1 MLKSMRESFHQLKW
15 ILLAV
20 VAAFIIGFVYV
31 DMGLGGAQERKSDD
45 RSYAARVN
53 GETITYTDF
62 NRALYYAEENYRQQY
77 GQQFTPEM
85 AEAMGL
91 NRQVLNSLI
100 EQRLLL
106 QEARRLHLNAT
117 PEEVRKRILLVPV
130 LNPNGKFVGPE
141 LYARY
146 VQELGFATPADF
158 EDEIG
163 RGITI
168 EKIESALQNAIVLSP
183 AAAEAE
189 LKRNLENSKIKY
201 ILYSAGNE
209 AGNVTVT
216 PAEVDAYYNS
226 HQAQYAHGEQREL
239 KYLVADVA
247 RIRSQIVP
255 TEQQIRQRYDTAKED
270 FKSPGAAHILHILI
284 KVDPNATPE
293 QDAAAKSKA
302 ESIVQQLRSGADF
315 AKLAKENSQDP
326 SSASNGG
333 DMGWVDKGMT
343 VEPFDTAAFSMPLNT
358 ISDPIRTKEY
368 GYHIIKVLARR
379 DAGYKPYEEV
389 RQQIS
394 DQLATQMAKDQATA
408 EITKVASRLKDKK
421 PASAAEFASNAND
434 RVSSNDTQWFQKND
448 SIPGLGYNPQL
459 STWTFMA
466 KQGDVTDQII
476 GTQRGPT
483 IAYLE
488 GIRPAGVTALAD
500 IRQKVENDARMAKA
514 REIARQKVAAAMA
527 GAPSI
532 DAVAAKLNLTPQE
545 TVVTREGGMR
555 AIPGD
560 TSALVDA
567 AMNGKVGQLVG
578 PVIAGEGAVAFQITD
593 QKKLTPAEMAQEGA
607 GFMDQLRQRQAL
619 SVRKSL
625 LLRLR
630 KNANVDV
637 NEQVLQ
643 QSHGTAP
650 APAA

>member
-1 MLKSMRESFHQLKW
+1 MLKSMRESFHHLKW

-31 DMGLGGAQERKSDD
+31 DMGLGGAQQQKTDN

-53 GETITYTDF
+53 GETITYADF

-91 NRQVLNSLI
+91 NRQVLNSLV
-100 EQRLLL
+100 EQRLML
-106 QEARRLHLNAT
+106 QEASRLHLGAT
-117 PEEVRKRILLVPV
+117 PEEVRKRILSVPI

-146 VQELGFATPADF
+146 VTELGFATPADF
-158 EDEIG
+158 EDEIAH
-163 RGITI
+163 GITL
-168 EKIESALQNAIVLSP
+168 EKMESALQNAIVLSP
-183 AAAEAE
+183 AAAQAE
-189 LKRNLENSKIKY
+189 MRRNMESSKIKY

-209 AGNVTVT
+209 AAGITVA
-216 PAEVDAYYNS
+216 PAEVDAYYNAN
-226 HQAQYAHGEQREL
+226 QAKYAHGEEREL

-255 TEQQIRQRYDTAKED
+255 TEQQVRARYDASKED
-270 FKSPGAAHILHILI
+270 FKSPGAAHLLHILI
-284 KVDPNATPE
+284 KVDQNATPE
-293 QDAAAKSKA
+293 QDAAARAKA
-302 ESIVQQLRSGADF
+302 ESIVKQLRAGADF

-333 DMGWVDKGMT
+333 DMGFVDRGAT
-343 VEPFDTAAFSMPLNT
+343 VQAFDQAAFSIPLNT

-379 DAGYKPYEEV
+379 DAGYRPYEEV
-389 RQQIS
+389 RAQLA
-394 DQLATQMAKDQATA
+394 DQLANQMAKDQATA
-408 EITKVASRLKDKK
+408 EMTKVAARLRDKK
-421 PASAAEFASNAND
+421 PANPAEFASFAND

-448 SIPGLGYNPQL
+448 SIPGLGYNPTL
-459 STWTFMA
+459 TTWAFTA

-476 GTQRGPT
+476 GTNRGPT
-483 IAYLE
+483 IAYLA
-488 GIRPAGVTALAD
+488 GIRPAGVTALTE
-500 IRQKVENDARMAKA
+500 IRAKVESDARMARA

-527 GAPSI
+527 GATSI
-532 DAVAAKLNLTPQE
+532 DAVASKLGLVAQE
-545 TVVTREGGMR
+545 TTVTRQGGVR
-555 AIPGD
+555 TIPGD
-560 TSALVDA
+560 TSELVDA

-578 PVIAGEGAVAFQITD
+578 PVIGGDGAVAMQITD
-593 QKKLTPAEMAQEGA
+593 QKKLTAADFAQNGA
-607 GFMDQLRQRQAL
+607 GFVDQLRQRQAL

-630 KNANVDV
+630 KDSNIEI

-643 QSHGTAP
+643 QAHGTTP
-650 APAA
+650 T

>member
-1 MLKSMRESFHQLKW
+1 MLKSMRESFHKLKW

-20 VAAFIIGFVYV
+20 IAAFIIGFVYV
-31 DMGLGGAQERKSDD
+31 DMGLGGAQQRQADD

-53 GETITYTDF
+53 GETITYADF

-91 NRQVLNSLI
+91 NRQVLNSLV
-100 EQRLLL
+100 EQRLML
-106 QEARRLHLNAT
+106 QEASRLHLGAT
-117 PEEVRKRILLVPV
+117 PQEIRKRILSVPI

-146 VQELGFATPADF
+146 VTELGFATPADF
-158 EDEIG
+158 EDEIA
-163 RGITI
+163 RGITL

-183 AAAEAE
+183 AAAQAE
-189 LKRNLENSKIKY
+189 MRRSMENSKIKY

-209 AGNVTVT
+209 AAGITVT
-216 PAEVDAYYNS
+216 PAEVDAYYNAN
-226 HQAQYAHGEQREL
+226 QAKYAHGEEREL

-255 TEQQIRQRYDTAKED
+255 TEQQVRARYDASKED

-284 KVDPNATPE
+284 KVDKNATLE
-293 QDAAAKSKA
+293 QDAAARAKA
-302 ESIVQQLRSGADF
+302 ESIVKQLRAGADF

-333 DMGWVDKGMT
+333 DMGFVDRGAT
-343 VEPFDTAAFSMPLNT
+343 VEPFDQAAFSIPLNT

-379 DAGYKPYEEV
+379 DAGYRPYEEV
-389 RQQIS
+389 RA
-394 DQLATQMAKDQATA
+394 QLADQIANQMAKDQATA
-408 EITKVASRLKDKK
+408 EMTKVAARLKDKK
-421 PASAAEFASNAND
+421 PANPAEFASFAND
-434 RVSSNDTQWFQKND
+434 LVSSNDTQWFQKND
-448 SIPGLGYNPQL
+448 SIPGLGYNPTL
-459 STWTFMA
+459 STWAFTA

-476 GTQRGPT
+476 GTSRGPT
-483 IAYLE
+483 IAYLA
-488 GIRPAGVTALAD
+488 GIRPAGVTALSE
-500 IRQKVENDARMAKA
+500 IRAKVENDARMARA

-527 GAPSI
+527 GATSI
-532 DAVAAKLNLTPQE
+532 DAVASKLGLVAQE
-545 TVVTREGGMR
+545 TTVTRQGGVR

-560 TSALVDA
+560 TSELVDA

-578 PVIAGEGAVAFQITD
+578 PVIAGDGAVAMQITD
-593 QKKLTPAEMAQEGA
+593 QKKLTAADFAQNGA
-607 GFMDQLRQRQAL
+607 AFMDQLRQRQAL

-625 LLRLR
+625 LDRLR
-630 KNANVDV
+630 RNSNIEI

-643 QSHGTAP
+643 QANGSSPT
-650 APAA
+650 